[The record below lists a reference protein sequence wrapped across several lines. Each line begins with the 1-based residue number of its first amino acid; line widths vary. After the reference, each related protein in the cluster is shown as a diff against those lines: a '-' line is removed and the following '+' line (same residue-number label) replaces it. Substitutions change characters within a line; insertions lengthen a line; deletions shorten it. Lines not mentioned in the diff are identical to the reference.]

1 MVEKGNSG
9 YLVEKS
15 VEKFSSQLNMFDL
28 VDVGHDVCR
37 YVFYTPL
44 WSTAYAINQ
53 FKPNILVRVFAEPA

>member
-44 WSTAYAINQ
+44 
-53 FKPNILVRVFAEPA
+53 